1 MVSDW
6 DKLTNRL
13 KQEIE
18 TQLRNNHSAR
28 EQGLVKVSVTFLAGC
43 SGPILWEVDSRKI
56 EPGSRARE
64 LLLGSNFLI
73 DNAP

>member
-18 TQLRNNHSAR
+18 TQLRNHNDKR
-28 EQGLVKVSVTFLAGC
+28 QGLVKIELTVLAGC
-43 SGPILWEVDSRKI
+43 DGPILWMVDSRKI

-64 LLLGSNFLI
+64 LLLG
-73 DNAP
+73 